1 MSVVAAKHGAAQLY
15 HGCDRCIAEYI
26 VEAGAALFNTHFAVI
41 NTYLGV
47 ISGVKRT
54 DRATHRLRKR
64 HLVVSAG
71 CSVNFMPGLNLS

>member
-1 MSVVAAKHGAAQLY
+1 MQRIRQRTQAHRTGACHDDQL
-15 HGCDRCIAEYI
+15 
-26 VEAGAALFNTHFAVI
+26 AALFNTHFVVI

-47 ISGVKRT
+47 ISGGKRT

-64 HLVVSAG
+64 HLIVSAG